1 VLQTLFAYI
10 VRKTIFSVVVLFF
23 SSVVIFGLV
32 ALGPDPLTE
41 LKLNP
46 RVTQEDIQRI
56 TNQYGLDQPLPI
68 QYGIWMR
75 DILLHGDFGTSFKQ
89 NTSVNS
95 IMLPRIGPTV
105 LLMGASL
112 IVTVLIAI
120 PFGIY
125 SAIKQYS
132 ALDNAGTFLSFVGYS
147 MPTFWLGLI
156 LQLLLGVY
164 LTAWAGH
171 RIFYVSGMSSAE
183 GGGFVDLLQHLT
195 LPVITL
201 SVISV
206 AEFSRFQRSAM
217 LDVLSSDYLRT
228 ARAKGLS
235 QRVVY
240 LKHGLRNA
248 LLPTVTLV
256 ALSAGLIFG
265 GAVVTETVFA
275 WPGLG
280 FLLADSLFKGDY
292 NVARALLLIS
302 AALIV
307 FFNLVADVAYSLV
320 DPRVR
325 YD

>member
-1 VLQTLFAYI
+1 MFAYI
-10 VRKTIFSVVVLFF
+10 IRKALFSVVVLFF

-46 RVTQEDIQRI
+46 RVTQEDIERI
-56 TNQYGLDQPLPI
+56 TNQYGLDQPLPV

-156 LQLLLGVY
+156 LQLVLGVY
-164 LTAWAGH
+164 LTAWAGQ

-183 GGGFVDLLQHLT
+183 GGGLVDLLQHLT

-217 LDVLSSDYLRT
+217 LDVLASDYLRT

-256 ALSAGLIFG
+256 ALSVGLIFG